1 MELLT
6 CGSYQTLHIHTP
18 ASFST
23 RCRWHFIYTQ
33 TYTLRKKNN
42 YKLTSVSYS
51 RKKYSTP
58 KVENKT
64 RSERG
69 KKKMIRHHFL
79 VIVSSCQQLEI
90 TEQWWIYNLD
100 SRRTTEERFKSTS
113 QSNWDSKREIT
124 GMANWCHQQ
133 AVTTH
138 HCGCLPNIYATF
150 IFSRVLAKSLPSH
163 VSQQA
168 CEANKLGCVISVPK
182 QN

>member
-1 MELLT
+1 MCLLAYVGGNFRHLELHTNLLLKWRCMRADGT
-6 CGSYQTLHIHTP
+6 PDMWQLSNAPHTHTSFIQHEMQVTLHIHTNIHTP
-18 ASFST
+18 
-23 RCRWHFIYTQ
+23 
-33 TYTLRKKNN
+33 KKKKN

-113 QSNWDSKREIT
+113 QSN
-124 GMANWCHQQ
+124 
-133 AVTTH
+133 
-138 HCGCLPNIYATF
+138 
-150 IFSRVLAKSLPSH
+150 
-163 VSQQA
+163 
-168 CEANKLGCVISVPK
+168 
-182 QN
+182 